1 MLPAGRRRRCYTEA
15 STLLPAGLRRPRS
28 PGGTGRIGDFGGP
41 GAKAAGLSDCA
52 PRDLKTINFNVA
64 TLAQGGAD
72 AEVIGR
78 QYLESLNKLRT
89 DCRKAVEAAL
99 TPEQLEQLKKL
110 ALVDMAD
117 RALHDYPEIAT
128 ARSFEPGTGGE
139 LRTIRMEVGQRLQ
152 RSARARLTGSLPCSL
167 PSSAVRSAPTPPIA
181 RSRREPTSRRG
192 WSTAAP

>member
-1 MLPAGRRRRCYTEA
+1 MSKSYRTPLGTLLALFALSQGCCQPAGAADAIPRRQPCYLPAYDDLGV
-15 STLLPAGLRRPRS
+15 PAVRAELGISEGQERKLR
-28 PGGTGRIGDFGGP
+28 
-41 GAKAAGLSDCA
+41 ALSDRA

-128 ARSFEPGTGGE
+128 ARSFEPGTGGG
-139 LRTIRMEVGQRLQ
+139 TSDDPYGGWPAAPTQ
-152 RSARARLTGSLPCSL
+152 RARHG
-167 PSSAVRSAPTPPIA
+167 
-181 RSRREPTSRRG
+181 
-192 WSTAAP
+192 